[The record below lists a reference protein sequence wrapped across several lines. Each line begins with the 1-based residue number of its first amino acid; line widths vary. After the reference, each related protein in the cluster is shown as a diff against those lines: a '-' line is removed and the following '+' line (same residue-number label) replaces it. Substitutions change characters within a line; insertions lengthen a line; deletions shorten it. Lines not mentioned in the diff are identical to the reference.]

1 VLGRNPRISGD
12 DYVEVMFYGS
22 SHVQYGDSAVAVND
36 DSGKSFSIPK
46 SCMTGTLSSL
56 PRPMGC
62 SPEYPDNE
70 SLQVLNFVNQIW
82 GLQKESVAG
91 PTSPLVVVSPQ

>member
-1 VLGRNPRISGD
+1 
-12 DYVEVMFYGS
+12 
-22 SHVQYGDSAVAVND
+22 
-36 DSGKSFSIPK
+36 
-46 SCMTGTLSSL
+46 
-56 PRPMGC
+56 MGC

-82 GLQKESVAG
+82 GLQKESVTG